1 VGPRRLCGSQAVWRD
16 GCTARLVAS
25 CDTGLRYRH
34 RCGVPTSGQATGSPG
49 FSVGVMSGSW
59 QGLAAEAHARIVSDV
74 AAAQARVVQARGLR
88 EDVERVRG
96 SWTSP
101 QRDLRVVVDGS
112 GRLVDVWFAPSA
124 LAGGPERL
132 RAQLLDGVARAGR
145 DGAQQVVRVARAR
158 LGEDSPAAAAVASE
172 AEARFGT
179 DPAGQARS
187 IKQALAA
194 AEAAAPW
201 NDPRMGGPAGW
212 WGAGSAEDWRKTTG

>member
-1 VGPRRLCGSQAVWRD
+1 M
-16 GCTARLVAS
+16 
-25 CDTGLRYRH
+25 
-34 RCGVPTSGQATGSPG
+34 PTSGQATGSPG

-96 SWTSP
+96 SRTSP

-112 GRLVDVWFAPSA
+112 GRLVDVWFAP
-124 LAGGPERL
+124 P
-132 RAQLLDGVARAGR
+132 
-145 DGAQQVVRVARAR
+145 
-158 LGEDSPAAAAVASE
+158 
-172 AEARFGT
+172 
-179 DPAGQARS
+179 
-187 IKQALAA
+187 ALAA

-212 WGAGSAEDWRKTTG
+212 WGAGSAEDWQKTTS